1 MPRPHGV
8 SRLVENCDRMV
19 RFNPFCV
26 AKIVLHM
33 LPVAIKIG
41 VFLIVPWQSVIS
53 SHRNTL
59 HLIHKFHFWAFIFK

>member
-1 MPRPHGV
+1 MPRAHGV

-26 AKIVLHM
+26 AKIVVHM

-41 VFLIVPWQSVIS
+41 VF
-53 SHRNTL
+53 
-59 HLIHKFHFWAFIFK
+59 